1 MRAIPATAAARID
14 TERADCRARDRDAAS
29 KVSPA
34 VTCGQW
40 GSRKHPAFD

>member
-1 MRAIPATAAARID
+1 MRAIPATAAATTID
-14 TERADCRARDRDAAS
+14 TERAEPAVAAF